1 MSIIVSGIRLP
12 FDENEGDAIAKALS
26 LCNVTEADVQA
37 SIYRVSLDARHGK
50 IHRVYSIL
58 LDGIEGEEAF
68 AARLQMPSVRYKPF
82 TRFSPHPGSQPMQHR
97 PVVVGL
103 GPAGL
108 FAAYLLARCGYRP
121 IVLERG
127 ESIEQRDQSVRRFW
141 QQNIFNPTSNIQF
154 GEGGAGAYSDGKLT
168 TRIHD
173 ALCDEVLYILM
184 LHGAPAEI
192 GRLAKPHIGT
202 DILKHV
208 VRNMRIQMLQW
219 GADVHFRT
227 PLTGIKQ
234 KNGVLCAVTADGQP
248 ISCEQAILA
257 LGHSARDTF
266 FALHSQGIYFEP
278 KPFSVGARIEH
289 LQSEIDRSLYGK
301 YAGHPALPPGEYNL
315 SYRKNGR
322 ACYSFCMC
330 PGGQVVAAQSE
341 ENTIV
346 TNGMSYHARD
356 GRNANAAIAVSIDP
370 SDYADGTPFGGIA
383 FQRQIERQAYEMT
396 AGYQAP
402 CQLVGDF
409 LSQTVSH
416 RFGAVQPT
424 YPLGTRFMDLNVL
437 FPPFV
442 REYLHDGLGVFAK
455 KLRAFGALD
464 AVLTAPETRTSSPV
478 RMTRGENLS
487 SISLEG
493 LIPCGEGAGYA
504 GGIMSAAVDGLRA
517 ASQIIKT
524 YQPPKD

>member
-12 FDENEGDAIAKALS
+12 FDENDGAAIAQALS
-26 LCNVTEADVQA
+26 LCGLTAPDVQA
-37 SIYRVSLDARHGK
+37 SVYRVSLDARHGT

-58 LDGIEGEEAF
+58 LDGIEEEEAF
-68 AARLQMPSVRYKPF
+68 AAKLQMPSVRYKPLV
-82 TRFSPHPGSQPMQHR
+82 RFSPCPGSQPMQHR

-127 ESIEQRDQSVRRFW
+127 EPLEQRDRTVQRFW
-141 QQNIFNPTSNIQF
+141 QRQIFDPSSNIQF

-168 TRIHD
+168 TRIND
-173 ALCDEVLYILM
+173 ALCDEVLHILM
-184 LHGAPAEI
+184 QHGAPTEI

-202 DILKHV
+202 DILKQV
-208 VRNMRIQMLQW
+208 VRNMRMQMLQW

-227 PLTGIKQ
+227 TLTGITQ
-234 KNGVLCAVTADGQP
+234 KNGVLCAVSADGQP
-248 ISCEQAILA
+248 IACDQAIFA

-266 FALHSQGIYFEP
+266 FALHAQGIFFEP

-289 LQSEIDRSLYGK
+289 LQGEIDRALYGR

-315 SYRKNGR
+315 SYRQNGR

-356 GRNANAAIAVSIDP
+356 GRNANAAIAVSVDP
-370 SDYADGTPFGGIA
+370 TDYADGTPFGGIA
-383 FQRQIERQAYEMT
+383 FQRQLEHAAYEMT
-396 AGYQAP
+396 ASYQAP

-409 LSQTVSH
+409 LDKRISH
-416 RFGAVQPT
+416 RFGSVHPT
-424 YPLGTRFMDLNVL
+424 YPLGTRFADLNAL
-437 FPPFV
+437 FPAFV
-442 REYLHDGLGVFAK
+442 RDHLHDGLSVFAK
-455 KLRAFGALD
+455 KLRAFSARD

-478 RMTRGENLS
+478 RMTRRADLS
-487 SISLEG
+487 SVSVQG

-517 ASQIIKT
+517 AGRIIET
-524 YQPPKD
+524 YQPPKK

>member
-127 ESIEQRDQSVRRFW
+127 ESIEQRDQSVQRFW

-173 ALCDEVLYILM
+173 ALCDEVLYILVQ
-184 LHGAPAEI
+184 HGAPAEI

-202 DILKHV
+202 DILKHYAHTNV
-208 VRNMRIQMLQW
+208 AMGGRCTFPYAFDWNQTKKRRVMCGHCGW
-219 GADVHFRT
+219 SAH
-227 PLTGIKQ
+227 
-234 KNGVLCAVTADGQP
+234 
-248 ISCEQAILA
+248 IL
-257 LGHSARDTF
+257 
-266 FALHSQGIYFEP
+266 
-278 KPFSVGARIEH
+278 
-289 LQSEIDRSLYGK
+289 
-301 YAGHPALPPGEYNL
+301 
-315 SYRKNGR
+315 
-322 ACYSFCMC
+322 
-330 PGGQVVAAQSE
+330 
-341 ENTIV
+341 
-346 TNGMSYHARD
+346 
-356 GRNANAAIAVSIDP
+356 
-370 SDYADGTPFGGIA
+370 
-383 FQRQIERQAYEMT
+383 
-396 AGYQAP
+396 
-402 CQLVGDF
+402 
-409 LSQTVSH
+409 
-416 RFGAVQPT
+416 
-424 YPLGTRFMDLNVL
+424 
-437 FPPFV
+437 
-442 REYLHDGLGVFAK
+442 
-455 KLRAFGALD
+455 
-464 AVLTAPETRTSSPV
+464 
-478 RMTRGENLS
+478 
-487 SISLEG
+487 
-493 LIPCGEGAGYA
+493 
-504 GGIMSAAVDGLRA
+504 
-517 ASQIIKT
+517 
-524 YQPPKD
+524 